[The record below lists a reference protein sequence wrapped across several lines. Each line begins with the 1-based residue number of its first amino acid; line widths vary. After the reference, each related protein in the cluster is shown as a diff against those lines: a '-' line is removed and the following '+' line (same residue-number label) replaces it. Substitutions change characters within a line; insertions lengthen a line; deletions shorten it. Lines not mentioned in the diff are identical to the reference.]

1 MATAQ
6 QILNCRMETG
16 DTDVALPILSDEEYS
31 YFIDKNSGSLS
42 ASCIDIARALL
53 FKLSIRSQNS
63 TVDCLSLQTKHAA
76 EQYRQS
82 LLAYLRDPTMN
93 PVLRNTTIYAGNVS
107 LSDMDTNDTTAD
119 NNYVS
124 SPSVKNVNFVVD
136 PDTNPFGAQS

>member
-16 DTDVALPILSDEEYS
+16 DTDVALPILSDEEYA

-82 LLAYLRDPTMN
+82 LIAYLRDPNMN
-93 PVLRNTTIYAGNVS
+93 PVLKNTSIYAGS
-107 LSDMDTNDTTAD
+107 ISKSDMQSNIDNPD
-119 NNYVS
+119 NN
-124 SPSVKNVNFVVD
+124 SVQSTALTPIITIVD
-136 PDTNPFGAQS
+136 PKVNPFGI